1 MDKQAFKQRMQNLK
15 SYRENNPG
23 KGYWDWR
30 NSLPDNLK
38 YTDDTEYDMVGAY
51 NSGAQPTLED
61 DGSYHLPTRVPS
73 TGKVLKS
80 SIHPTYWKG
89 LAEDER
95 LGYHTYWLPDGST
108 YTASKYDVPIQAYQ
122 NGGRHAL
129 GVGQVFASLADMLFN
144 KERRTPAIAAAAYHT
159 IHQTQNDLALAP
171 VEAPLIEPIVD
182 AIKSVDETPY
192 DPGEVFLLS
201 PENQKK
207 QMTKNPNYRVV
218 DTNSEED
225 PYGIVRRAANYHKE
239 IHGEVPVYEYIADS
253 DTTIK
258 RSNLI
263 PVGTLPL
270 GEYTPELP
278 HAGSYNSVLYYNAS
292 NDKLYQRAYDL
303 NDYGPTDTKDKGAS
317 SMYIGP
323 IRWLSR
329 QLDKAGT
336 PFVQRT
342 GFVPLDEG
350 KYYNQLPESAKKKV
364 RERRRLR
371 NSYEYGGE
379 VNEFQRKT
387 RRDIMQESLVDGRPD
402 YNKMFQNQNEY
413 QKDFANYWYT
423 ERAKNP
429 KYSDQI
435 GGDKLNSVLSN
446 IDKATWK
453 TPTEA
458 MRDNMVGQGYNPT
471 DAQINQQL
479 NILKEKGTKG
489 FANPKAHSY
498 TSLRPAN
505 TWHEGVGHMVGDN
518 TPAILNASPN
528 VRISNPDSSYEDYV
542 NQANEKHAQTWDF
555 RGNNSNLKDDQGNYY
570 IDPNRQLTPED
581 ISNMRSRGA
590 KIPEQWESLEDADIS
605 ELTNTF
611 AYNMYQDPVQYM
623 ANGGEVG
630 DPDDEFIQAVNTKL
644 GRTPDGRP
652 KEQGLKPV
660 IDLEDAV
667 NVTPI
672 GDVLSAKDAYNAA
685 RNNDWLGVG
694 LATATMIPFV
704 PRAIS
709 TVRRSTPTVKNYRSS
724 LSNALDKAV
733 KLGEKERRMSARLNN
748 ETYETVQRLMD
759 DPSYM
764 RRAQQVKEKYG
775 DDYTQIYADLIDAY
789 NNSPELLPKAKR
801 TAFEDNARAR
811 MATTTE
817 STKRHMDGGE
827 FPKMGEYEYQYDING
842 VPYGTTI
849 HEMNHNADYLKNKAA
864 DADANSNLYY
874 WMRSALKPFSR
885 IDPNTDKLTKYY
897 SKPTE
902 QKAYMNQ
909 LREFMY
915 ANKMIDTR
923 DQIVTP
929 DLIKQAISKL
939 PKGMQ
944 SIKKAS
950 EQFKS
955 MRSYTKQ
962 FNTIPLL
969 GVGAVGANKYFT
981 SNENRD

>member
-23 KGYWDWR
+23 KDYWDW
-30 NSLPDNLK
+30 
-38 YTDDTEYDMVGAY
+38 
-51 NSGAQPTLED
+51 
-61 DGSYHLPTRVPS
+61 
-73 TGKVLKS
+73 KV
-80 SIHPTYWKG
+80 
-89 LAEDER
+89 
-95 LGYHTYWLPDGST
+95 
-108 YTASKYDVPIQAYQ
+108 QAYQ

-144 KERRTPAIAAAAYHT
+144 KERRTPAIAAAAYYT
-159 IHQTQNDLALAP
+159 IHQTQNDPVLAP
-171 VEAPLIEPIVD
+171 VEAPLVEPIAD

-263 PVGTLPL
+263 PVGTLSL

-435 GGDKLNSVLSN
+435 GGDKLGSVLSN

-471 DAQINQQL
+471 
-479 NILKEKGTKG
+479 
-489 FANPKAHSY
+489 
-498 TSLRPAN
+498 
-505 TWHEGVGHMVGDN
+505 
-518 TPAILNASPN
+518 
-528 VRISNPDSSYEDYV
+528 
-542 NQANEKHAQTWDF
+542 
-555 RGNNSNLKDDQGNYY
+555 
-570 IDPNRQLTPED
+570 
-581 ISNMRSRGA
+581 
-590 KIPEQWESLEDADIS
+590 
-605 ELTNTF
+605 
-611 AYNMYQDPVQYM
+611 
-623 ANGGEVG
+623 
-630 DPDDEFIQAVNTKL
+630 
-644 GRTPDGRP
+644 
-652 KEQGLKPV
+652 
-660 IDLEDAV
+660 
-667 NVTPI
+667 
-672 GDVLSAKDAYNAA
+672 
-685 RNNDWLGVG
+685 
-694 LATATMIPFV
+694 
-704 PRAIS
+704 
-709 TVRRSTPTVKNYRSS
+709 
-724 LSNALDKAV
+724 
-733 KLGEKERRMSARLNN
+733 
-748 ETYETVQRLMD
+748 
-759 DPSYM
+759 
-764 RRAQQVKEKYG
+764 
-775 DDYTQIYADLIDAY
+775 DAY

-955 MRSYTKQ
+955 MRSYTKW

>member
-38 YTDDTEYDMVGAY
+38 YTDDTEYNMRGAY
-51 NSGAQPTLED
+51 ESGAQPILEN
-61 DGSYHLPTRVPS
+61 DGFYHLPTRNPQ
-73 TGKVLKS
+73 TGEILKTS
-80 SIHPTYWKG
+80 LHPTFWKG
-89 LAEDER
+89 LAEDAKI
-95 LGYHTYWLPDGST
+95 GYNTYFVGDKV
-108 YTASKYDVPIQAYQ
+108 YTKSK
-122 NGGRHAL
+122 
-129 GVGQVFASLADMLFN
+129 
-144 KERRTPAIAAAAYHT
+144 
-159 IHQTQNDLALAP
+159 
-171 VEAPLIEPIVD
+171 
-182 AIKSVDETPY
+182 
-192 DPGEVFLLS
+192 
-201 PENQKK
+201 
-207 QMTKNPNYRVV
+207 
-218 DTNSEED
+218 EE
-225 PYGIVRRAANYHKE
+225 
-239 IHGEVPVYEYIADS
+239 
-253 DTTIK
+253 
-258 RSNLI
+258 
-263 PVGTLPL
+263 
-270 GEYTPELP
+270 
-278 HAGSYNSVLYYNAS
+278 
-292 NDKLYQRAYDL
+292 
-303 NDYGPTDTKDKGAS
+303 
-317 SMYIGP
+317 GP
-323 IRWLSR
+323 INVYT
-329 QLDKAGT
+329 D
-336 PFVQRT
+336 
-342 GFVPLDEG
+342 
-350 KYYNQLPESAKKKV
+350 
-364 RERRRLR
+364 
-371 NSYEYGGE
+371 GGE
-379 VNEFQRKT
+379 VARKSLK
-387 RRDIMQESLVDGRPD
+387 DIRKESIIEDKLD
-402 YNKMFQNQNEY
+402 YDVMLQNQNAY
-413 QKDFANYWYT
+413 QKEFATNWYK

-429 KYSDQI
+429 KYSSQL
-435 GGDKLNSVLSN
+435 GDGKLDKILSD

-453 TPTEA
+453 NPTEA
-458 MRDNMVGQGYNPT
+458 MRDNLISQGYTPT
-471 DAQINQQL
+471 DQNIKSQLQAINA
-479 NILKEKGTKG
+479 KGTKG
-489 FANPKAHSY
+489 FAVPSMYSY
-498 TSLRPAN
+498 YGAPRN
-505 TWHEGVGHMVGDN
+505 TWHEGIGHIVGDN
-518 TPAILNASPN
+518 NPAILDSTPN
-528 VRISNPDSSYEDYV
+528 VSIPSNDPKYYDYV

-555 RGNNSNLKDDQGNYY
+555 RGKNQTLKDDAGNYY
-570 IDPNRQLTPED
+570 IDPNRQLSSDDIQEMIDKGAAIPDQWKDLTTQD
-581 ISNMRSRGA
+581 IS
-590 KIPEQWESLEDADIS
+590 D
-605 ELTNTF
+605 LTNTF
-611 AYNMYQDPVQYM
+611 AYNY
-623 ANGGEVG
+623 AKGGEVG
-630 DPDDEFIQAVNTKL
+630 NPDDNFTKAINTKL

-842 VPYGTTI
+842 VPYDTTI
-849 HEMNHNADYLKNKAA
+849 HEMNHNADYLKNKAI

-955 MRSYTKQ
+955 MRSYTKW

>member
-23 KGYWDWR
+23 KGYWDW
-30 NSLPDNLK
+30 
-38 YTDDTEYDMVGAY
+38 
-51 NSGAQPTLED
+51 
-61 DGSYHLPTRVPS
+61 
-73 TGKVLKS
+73 KV
-80 SIHPTYWKG
+80 
-89 LAEDER
+89 
-95 LGYHTYWLPDGST
+95 
-108 YTASKYDVPIQAYQ
+108 QAYQ

-144 KERRTPAIAAAAYHT
+144 KERRTPAIAAAAYYT
-159 IHQTQNDLALAP
+159 IHQTQNDPVLAP
-171 VEAPLIEPIVD
+171 VEAPLVEPIAD

-435 GGDKLNSVLSN
+435 GGDKLGSVLSN

-479 NILKEKGTKG
+479 NILKKKGTKG

-518 TPAILNASPN
+518 TPAILNATPN

-581 ISNMRSRGA
+581 ISNMRSKGA

-630 DPDDEFIQAVNTKL
+630 DPDDEFTKAINTKL

-652 KEQGLKPV
+652 LQQGLKPV
-660 IDLEDAV
+660 FDLEDAA
-667 NVTPI
+667 NLTPV
-672 GDVLSAKDAYNAA
+672 GDVLSAKEAYDAAKQ
-685 RNNDWLGVG
+685 NDWLGAG
-694 LATATMIPFV
+694 LAGLGFIPFI
-704 PRAIS
+704 PKG
-709 TVRRSTPTVKNYRSS
+709 VRRIARQTPTVNRTFEQKVAEMEKRV
-724 LSNALDKAV
+724 SN
-733 KLGEKERRMSARLNN
+733 RRKMMEEFYDQRNR
-748 ETYETVQRLMD
+748 TYELLNTPEAR
-759 DPSYM
+759 
-764 RRAQQVKEKYG
+764 RRAADIDQKYG
-775 DDYTQIYADLIDAY
+775 TEY
-789 NNSPELLPKAKR
+789 NKV
-801 TAFEDNARAR
+801 
-811 MATTTE
+811 
-817 STKRHMDGGE
+817 
-827 FPKMGEYEYQYDING
+827 Y
-842 VPYGTTI
+842 
-849 HEMNHNADYLKNKAA
+849 
-864 DADANSNLYY
+864 
-874 WMRSALKPFSR
+874 
-885 IDPNTDKLTKYY
+885 DKLTKEYEDITSY
-897 SKPTE
+897 VNMVEPEFVKDPDAFARIKPAKSGKKISLSEDNITKPEDFPTGLIRHEIGHYVDEMAYPGGVPNNAYLRQLGKPSKYRPFEEVKDIFRSPDKALQDYRYLRNPTE
-902 QKAYMNQ
+902 KKSIMNQ
-909 LREFMY
+909 FDEYLMNNYTPSTYPQTTKEFKEAIEKAPDIHRNMKLLLKIH
-915 ANKMIDTR
+915 NK
-923 DQIVTP
+923 P
-929 DLIKQAISKL
+929 
-939 PKGMQ
+939 
-944 SIKKAS
+944 SIL
-950 EQFKS
+950 FKDFKN
-955 MRSYTKQ
+955 RPLVNNTTKDK
-962 FNTIPLL
+962 
-969 GVGAVGANKYFT
+969 NK
-981 SNENRD
+981 ELV

>member
-23 KGYWDWR
+23 KGYWDW
-30 NSLPDNLK
+30 
-38 YTDDTEYDMVGAY
+38 
-51 NSGAQPTLED
+51 
-61 DGSYHLPTRVPS
+61 
-73 TGKVLKS
+73 KV
-80 SIHPTYWKG
+80 
-89 LAEDER
+89 
-95 LGYHTYWLPDGST
+95 
-108 YTASKYDVPIQAYQ
+108 QAYQ

-144 KERRTPAIAAAAYHT
+144 KERRTPAIAAAAYYT
-159 IHQTQNDLALAP
+159 IHQTQNDPVLAP
-171 VEAPLIEPIVD
+171 VEAPLVEPIAD

-435 GGDKLNSVLSN
+435 GGDKLGSVLSN

-518 TPAILNASPN
+518 TPAILNATPN

-581 ISNMRSRGA
+581 ISNMRSKGA

-611 AYNMYQDPVQYM
+611 AYNMYQNPVQYM

-630 DPDDEFIQAVNTKL
+630 DPDDEFTKAINTKL

-652 KEQGLKPV
+652 LQQGLKPV
-660 IDLEDAV
+660 FDLEDAA
-667 NVTPI
+667 NLTPV
-672 GDVLSAKDAYNAA
+672 GDVLSAKEAYDAVKQ
-685 RNNDWLGVG
+685 NDWLGAG
-694 LATATMIPFV
+694 LAGLGFIPFI
-704 PRAIS
+704 PKG
-709 TVRRSTPTVKNYRSS
+709 VRRIARQTPTVNRTFEQKVAEMEKRV
-724 LSNALDKAV
+724 SN
-733 KLGEKERRMSARLNN
+733 RRKMMEEFYDQRNR
-748 ETYETVQRLMD
+748 TYELLNTPEAR
-759 DPSYM
+759 
-764 RRAQQVKEKYG
+764 RRAADIDQKYG
-775 DDYTQIYADLIDAY
+775 TEY
-789 NNSPELLPKAKR
+789 NKV
-801 TAFEDNARAR
+801 
-811 MATTTE
+811 
-817 STKRHMDGGE
+817 
-827 FPKMGEYEYQYDING
+827 Y
-842 VPYGTTI
+842 
-849 HEMNHNADYLKNKAA
+849 
-864 DADANSNLYY
+864 
-874 WMRSALKPFSR
+874 
-885 IDPNTDKLTKYY
+885 DKLTKEYEDITSY
-897 SKPTE
+897 VNMVEPEFVKDPDAFARIKPAKSGKKISLSEDNITKPEDFPIGLIRHEIGHYVDEMAYPGGVPNNAYLRQLGKPSKYRPFE
-902 QKAYMNQ
+902 EVKDIFRSPDKALQDYRYLRNPIEKKSIMNQ
-909 LREFMY
+909 FDEYLMNNYTPSTYPQTTKEFKEAIEKAPDIHRNMKLLLKIH
-915 ANKMIDTR
+915 NK
-923 DQIVTP
+923 P
-929 DLIKQAISKL
+929 
-939 PKGMQ
+939 
-944 SIKKAS
+944 SIL
-950 EQFKS
+950 FKDFKN
-955 MRSYTKQ
+955 RPLVNNTTKDK
-962 FNTIPLL
+962 
-969 GVGAVGANKYFT
+969 NK
-981 SNENRD
+981 ELV

>member
-89 LAEDER
+89 LAEDEK

-108 YTASKYDVPIQAYQ
+108 YTASKYDAPIQAFADGGQNNTPIVDSLNKEQLARIETRDGENQYERIMKNDKSITESLLKSGYYQFNAGELPEVKIGPEQLYAELNTYYPITSRYPFTGHSEIITPEKSSISLSGAARKYNLITNNCSDATRCALENVFGKKVNPIAFTTPGDVRDFASENLNAIKVKSYEPGTTTQLIPLTNQQAKQLEYEAYKAYRVNNNLPVVDIETFWKRYYTKADSFQ
-122 NGGRHAL
+122 NGG
-129 GVGQVFASLADMLFN
+129 
-144 KERRTPAIAAAAYHT
+144 E
-159 IHQTQNDLALAP
+159 
-171 VEAPLIEPIVD
+171 VD
-182 AIKSVDETPY
+182 
-192 DPGEVFLLS
+192 
-201 PENQKK
+201 
-207 QMTKNPNYRVV
+207 
-218 DTNSEED
+218 
-225 PYGIVRRAANYHKE
+225 
-239 IHGEVPVYEYIADS
+239 
-253 DTTIK
+253 
-258 RSNLI
+258 
-263 PVGTLPL
+263 
-270 GEYTPELP
+270 
-278 HAGSYNSVLYYNAS
+278 
-292 NDKLYQRAYDL
+292 
-303 NDYGPTDTKDKGAS
+303 
-317 SMYIGP
+317 
-323 IRWLSR
+323 
-329 QLDKAGT
+329 
-336 PFVQRT
+336 
-342 GFVPLDEG
+342 
-350 KYYNQLPESAKKKV
+350 
-364 RERRRLR
+364 
-371 NSYEYGGE
+371 
-379 VNEFQRKT
+379 EFQRKT
-387 RRDIMQESLVDGRPD
+387 RRDIMQQSLVDGRPN

-435 GGDKLNSVLSN
+435 GGDKLGSVLSN

-581 ISNMRSRGA
+581 INNMRSKGA

-630 DPDDEFIQAVNTKL
+630 DPDDEFTKAINTKL

-652 KEQGLKPV
+652 LQQGLKPV
-660 IDLEDAV
+660 FDLEDAA
-667 NVTPI
+667 NLTPV
-672 GDVLSAKDAYNAA
+672 GDALSARDVYNAVTEG
-685 RNNDWLGVG
+685 DWTGAG
-694 LATATMIPFV
+694 LAAATMIPFV
-704 PRAIS
+704 PM
-709 TVRRSTPTVKNYRSS
+709 TVKQFRKKYKGITPKSKQNYNSK
-724 LSNALDKAV
+724 LMDK
-733 KLGEKERRMSARLNN
+733 
-748 ETYETVQRLMD
+748 TVQ
-759 DPSYM
+759 SYIDNADSYKESRIKLYEEAIKDRNKEYDNWIENEDAF
-764 RRAQQVKEKYG
+764 RRAANFDRKYG
-775 DDYTQIYADLIDAY
+775 TNYVRTYSDELKRKYQNSNDITQIGIKPMDPDTYGSFDPAIPDYIFISNNQIVNKKPRVGLINHELGHRIDRQAGVFGSDGKVVRPIFNRDKFESSDRIKQMY
-789 NNSPELLPKAKR
+789 PKTYNKIQNYLLKNSEIKSHMNEFRTYLRENNLLDPTGKESLNSFKKKLFNSNFDNLKKIFNSYKSGKQFIDDFNMIPITATNNNS
-801 TAFEDNARAR
+801 D
-811 MATTTE
+811 
-817 STKRHMDGGE
+817 
-827 FPKMGEYEYQYDING
+827 
-842 VPYGTTI
+842 
-849 HEMNHNADYLKNKAA
+849 
-864 DADANSNLYY
+864 
-874 WMRSALKPFSR
+874 
-885 IDPNTDKLTKYY
+885 
-897 SKPTE
+897 
-902 QKAYMNQ
+902 
-909 LREFMY
+909 
-915 ANKMIDTR
+915 
-923 DQIVTP
+923 
-929 DLIKQAISKL
+929 
-939 PKGMQ
+939 
-944 SIKKAS
+944 SI
-950 EQFKS
+950 
-955 MRSYTKQ
+955 
-962 FNTIPLL
+962 L
-969 GVGAVGANKYFT
+969 V
-981 SNENRD
+981 

>member
-38 YTDDTEYDMVGAY
+38 YTDDTEYNMRGAY
-51 NSGAQPTLED
+51 ESGAQPILEN
-61 DGSYHLPTRVPS
+61 DGFYHLPTRNPQ
-73 TGKVLKS
+73 TGEILKTS
-80 SIHPTYWKG
+80 LHPTFWKG
-89 LAEDER
+89 LAEDAKI
-95 LGYHTYWLPDGST
+95 GYNTYFVGDKV
-108 YTASKYDVPIQAYQ
+108 YTKSK
-122 NGGRHAL
+122 
-129 GVGQVFASLADMLFN
+129 
-144 KERRTPAIAAAAYHT
+144 
-159 IHQTQNDLALAP
+159 
-171 VEAPLIEPIVD
+171 
-182 AIKSVDETPY
+182 
-192 DPGEVFLLS
+192 
-201 PENQKK
+201 
-207 QMTKNPNYRVV
+207 
-218 DTNSEED
+218 EE
-225 PYGIVRRAANYHKE
+225 
-239 IHGEVPVYEYIADS
+239 
-253 DTTIK
+253 
-258 RSNLI
+258 
-263 PVGTLPL
+263 
-270 GEYTPELP
+270 
-278 HAGSYNSVLYYNAS
+278 
-292 NDKLYQRAYDL
+292 
-303 NDYGPTDTKDKGAS
+303 
-317 SMYIGP
+317 GP
-323 IRWLSR
+323 INVYT
-329 QLDKAGT
+329 D
-336 PFVQRT
+336 
-342 GFVPLDEG
+342 
-350 KYYNQLPESAKKKV
+350 
-364 RERRRLR
+364 
-371 NSYEYGGE
+371 GGE
-379 VNEFQRKT
+379 VARKSLK
-387 RRDIMQESLVDGRPD
+387 DIRKESIIEDKLD
-402 YNKMFQNQNEY
+402 YDVMLQNQNAY
-413 QKDFANYWYT
+413 QKEFATNWYK

-429 KYSDQI
+429 KYSSQL
-435 GGDKLNSVLSN
+435 GDGKLDKILSD

-453 TPTEA
+453 NPTEA
-458 MRDNMVGQGYNPT
+458 MRDNLISQGYTPT
-471 DAQINQQL
+471 DQNIKSQLQAINA
-479 NILKEKGTKG
+479 KGTKG
-489 FANPKAHSY
+489 FAVPSMYSY
-498 TSLRPAN
+498 YGAPRN
-505 TWHEGVGHMVGDN
+505 TWHEGIGHIVGDN
-518 TPAILNASPN
+518 NPAILDSTPN
-528 VRISNPDSSYEDYV
+528 VSIPSNDPKYYDYV

-555 RGNNSNLKDDQGNYY
+555 RGKNQTLKDDAGNYY
-570 IDPNRQLTPED
+570 IDPNRQLSSDDIQEMIDKGAAIPDQWKDLTTQD
-581 ISNMRSRGA
+581 IS
-590 KIPEQWESLEDADIS
+590 D
-605 ELTNTF
+605 LTNTF
-611 AYNMYQDPVQYM
+611 AYNY
-623 ANGGEVG
+623 AKGGEVG
-630 DPDDEFIQAVNTKL
+630 NPDDNFTKAINTKL

-849 HEMNHNADYLKNKAA
+849 HEMNHNADYLKNKAI

-955 MRSYTKQ
+955 MRSYTKW

>member
-23 KGYWDWR
+23 KGYWDW
-30 NSLPDNLK
+30 
-38 YTDDTEYDMVGAY
+38 
-51 NSGAQPTLED
+51 
-61 DGSYHLPTRVPS
+61 
-73 TGKVLKS
+73 KV
-80 SIHPTYWKG
+80 
-89 LAEDER
+89 
-95 LGYHTYWLPDGST
+95 
-108 YTASKYDVPIQAYQ
+108 QAYQ

-144 KERRTPAIAAAAYHT
+144 KERRTPAIAAAAYYT
-159 IHQTQNDLALAP
+159 IHQTQNDPVLAP
-171 VEAPLIEPIVD
+171 VEAPLVEPIAD

-498 TSLRPAN
+498 TSLRPTN

-518 TPAILNASPN
+518 TPAILNATPN

-581 ISNMRSRGA
+581 ISNMRSKGA

-630 DPDDEFIQAVNTKL
+630 DPDDEFTKAINTKL

-652 KEQGLKPV
+652 LQQGLKPV
-660 IDLEDAV
+660 FDLEDAA
-667 NVTPI
+667 NLTPV
-672 GDVLSAKDAYNAA
+672 GDVLSAKEAYDAVKQ
-685 RNNDWLGVG
+685 NDWLGAG
-694 LATATMIPFV
+694 LAGLGFIPFI
-704 PRAIS
+704 PKG
-709 TVRRSTPTVKNYRSS
+709 VRRIARQTPTVNRTFEQKVAEMEKRV
-724 LSNALDKAV
+724 SN
-733 KLGEKERRMSARLNN
+733 RRKMMEEFYDQRNR
-748 ETYETVQRLMD
+748 TYELLNTPEAR
-759 DPSYM
+759 
-764 RRAQQVKEKYG
+764 RRAADIDQKYG
-775 DDYTQIYADLIDAY
+775 TEY
-789 NNSPELLPKAKR
+789 NKV
-801 TAFEDNARAR
+801 
-811 MATTTE
+811 
-817 STKRHMDGGE
+817 
-827 FPKMGEYEYQYDING
+827 Y
-842 VPYGTTI
+842 
-849 HEMNHNADYLKNKAA
+849 
-864 DADANSNLYY
+864 
-874 WMRSALKPFSR
+874 
-885 IDPNTDKLTKYY
+885 DKLTKEYEDITSY
-897 SKPTE
+897 VNMVEPEFVKDPDAFARIKPAKSGKKISLSEDNITKPEDFPTGLIRHEIGHYVDEMAYPGGVPNNAYLRQLGKPSKYRPFEEVKDIFRSPDKALQDYRYLRNPTE
-902 QKAYMNQ
+902 KKSIMNQ
-909 LREFMY
+909 FDEYSMNNYTPSTYPQTTKEFKEAIEKAPDIHRNMKLLLKIH
-915 ANKMIDTR
+915 NK
-923 DQIVTP
+923 P
-929 DLIKQAISKL
+929 
-939 PKGMQ
+939 
-944 SIKKAS
+944 SIL
-950 EQFKS
+950 FKDFKN
-955 MRSYTKQ
+955 RPLVNNTTKDK
-962 FNTIPLL
+962 
-969 GVGAVGANKYFT
+969 NK
-981 SNENRD
+981 ELV

>member
-23 KGYWDWR
+23 KGYWDW
-30 NSLPDNLK
+30 
-38 YTDDTEYDMVGAY
+38 
-51 NSGAQPTLED
+51 
-61 DGSYHLPTRVPS
+61 
-73 TGKVLKS
+73 KV
-80 SIHPTYWKG
+80 
-89 LAEDER
+89 
-95 LGYHTYWLPDGST
+95 
-108 YTASKYDVPIQAYQ
+108 QAYQ

-144 KERRTPAIAAAAYHT
+144 KERRTPAIAAAAYYT
-159 IHQTQNDLALAP
+159 IHQTQNDPVLAP
-171 VEAPLIEPIVD
+171 VEAPLVEPIAD

-435 GGDKLNSVLSN
+435 GGDKLGSVLSN

-518 TPAILNASPN
+518 TPAILNATPN

-581 ISNMRSRGA
+581 ISNMRSKGA

-630 DPDDEFIQAVNTKL
+630 DPDDELTKEYEDVTSYVNMVEPEFVKD
-644 GRTPDGRP
+644 PD
-652 KEQGLKPV
+652 
-660 IDLEDAV
+660 AF
-667 NVTPI
+667 
-672 GDVLSAKDAYNAA
+672 A
-685 RNNDWLGVG
+685 RINPSETGKK
-694 LATATMIPFV
+694 I
-704 PRAIS
+704 
-709 TVRRSTPTVKNYRSS
+709 S
-724 LSNALDKAV
+724 LSEDNITKPEDFPTGLIRHEIGHYVDEMAYPGGVPNNAYLRQLGKPSKYRPFEEVKDIFRSPDKALQDYRYLRNPTEKKSIMNQFDEYLMNNHTPSTYPQTTKEFKEAIEKAPDIHRNM
-733 KLGEKERRMSARLNN
+733 KLLLKIHNKPSILFKDFKNRPLVNN
-748 ETYETVQRLMD
+748 
-759 DPSYM
+759 
-764 RRAQQVKEKYG
+764 
-775 DDYTQIYADLIDAY
+775 
-789 NNSPELLPKAKR
+789 
-801 TAFEDNARAR
+801 
-811 MATTTE
+811 TT
-817 STKRHMDGGE
+817 KD
-827 FPKMGEYEYQYDING
+827 
-842 VPYGTTI
+842 
-849 HEMNHNADYLKNKAA
+849 KNKE
-864 DADANSNLYY
+864 L
-874 WMRSALKPFSR
+874 
-885 IDPNTDKLTKYY
+885 
-897 SKPTE
+897 
-902 QKAYMNQ
+902 
-909 LREFMY
+909 
-915 ANKMIDTR
+915 
-923 DQIVTP
+923 V
-929 DLIKQAISKL
+929 
-939 PKGMQ
+939 
-944 SIKKAS
+944 
-950 EQFKS
+950 
-955 MRSYTKQ
+955 
-962 FNTIPLL
+962 
-969 GVGAVGANKYFT
+969 
-981 SNENRD
+981 

>member
-23 KGYWDWR
+23 KGYWDW
-30 NSLPDNLK
+30 
-38 YTDDTEYDMVGAY
+38 
-51 NSGAQPTLED
+51 
-61 DGSYHLPTRVPS
+61 
-73 TGKVLKS
+73 KV
-80 SIHPTYWKG
+80 
-89 LAEDER
+89 
-95 LGYHTYWLPDGST
+95 
-108 YTASKYDVPIQAYQ
+108 QAYQ

-129 GVGQVFASLADMLFN
+129 GVGQVFASLANMLFN
-144 KERRTPAIAAAAYHT
+144 KERRTPAIAAAAYYT
-159 IHQTQNDLALAP
+159 IHQTQNDPVLAP
-171 VEAPLIEPIVD
+171 VEAPLVEPIAD

-207 QMTKNPNYRVV
+207 QMAKNPNYRVV

-263 PVGTLPL
+263 PVETLPL

-364 RERRRLR
+364 REHRRLR

-435 GGDKLNSVLSN
+435 GGDKLGSVLSN

-498 TSLRPAN
+498 TSLRPTN

-581 ISNMRSRGA
+581 ISNMRSKGA

-630 DPDDEFIQAVNTKL
+630 DPDDEFTKAINTKL

-652 KEQGLKPV
+652 LQQGLKPV
-660 IDLEDAV
+660 FDLEDAA
-667 NVTPI
+667 NLTPV
-672 GDVLSAKDAYNAA
+672 GDVLSAKEAYDAVKQ
-685 RNNDWLGVG
+685 NDWLGAG
-694 LATATMIPFV
+694 LAGLGFIPFI
-704 PRAIS
+704 PKG
-709 TVRRSTPTVKNYRSS
+709 VRRIARQTPTVNRTFEQKVAEMEKRV
-724 LSNALDKAV
+724 SN
-733 KLGEKERRMSARLNN
+733 RRKMMEEFYDQRNR
-748 ETYETVQRLMD
+748 TYELLNTPEAR
-759 DPSYM
+759 
-764 RRAQQVKEKYG
+764 RRAADIDQKYG
-775 DDYTQIYADLIDAY
+775 TEY
-789 NNSPELLPKAKR
+789 NKV
-801 TAFEDNARAR
+801 
-811 MATTTE
+811 
-817 STKRHMDGGE
+817 
-827 FPKMGEYEYQYDING
+827 Y
-842 VPYGTTI
+842 
-849 HEMNHNADYLKNKAA
+849 
-864 DADANSNLYY
+864 
-874 WMRSALKPFSR
+874 
-885 IDPNTDKLTKYY
+885 DKLTKEYEDITSY
-897 SKPTE
+897 VNMVEPEFVKDPDAFARIKPAKSGKKISLSEDNITKPEDFPTGLIRHEIGHYVDEMAYPGGVPNNAYLRQLGKPSKYRPFEEVKDIFRSPDKALQDYRYLRNPTE
-902 QKAYMNQ
+902 KKSIMNQ
-909 LREFMY
+909 FDEYLMNNYTPSTYPQTTKEFKEAIEKAPDIHRNMKLLLKIH
-915 ANKMIDTR
+915 NK
-923 DQIVTP
+923 P
-929 DLIKQAISKL
+929 
-939 PKGMQ
+939 
-944 SIKKAS
+944 SIL
-950 EQFKS
+950 FKDFKN
-955 MRSYTKQ
+955 RPLVNNTTKDK
-962 FNTIPLL
+962 
-969 GVGAVGANKYFT
+969 NK
-981 SNENRD
+981 ELV